1 MALLC
6 RALGVSRSGF
16 HAWRVRRPSARAQA
30 NTRLAAVIRAVHLEH
45 REAYGTRRLWRV
57 LVSRGEVCGRHQVAR
72 LRREHDVR
80 TRRRRRF
87 LRARASY
94 QRVPAAPNR
103 LAWPFASAAVDR
115 IWVGDI
121 THINTREGWLFLAIV
136 LDVCS
141 RRIVGWSM
149 ASTQKREL
157 AEDALQMAIVHR
169 RPSLGLTLHHDQGSQ
184 YTSARYRAK
193 VEAAGMVLSM
203 SRPGFPYDNALA
215 ESFFST
221 LKLELMREQAFLTR
235 DEARRAVFDYIE
247 IFYNRVRM
255 HSALQYRSP
264 AEHEE
269 RLGRLRHMS

>member
-1 MALLC
+1 MRC
-6 RALGVSRSGF
+6 
-16 HAWRVRRPSARAQA
+16 PSARAQA
-30 NTRLAAVIRAVHLEH
+30 NTRLAAVIRATHLEH

-57 LVSRGEVCGRHQVAR
+57 LVARGEVCGRHKVAR
-72 LRREHDVR
+72 LRRAHDVR

-87 LRARASY
+87 LQARASY
-94 QRVPAAPNR
+94 QRVAAAPNL
-103 LAWPFASAAVDR
+103 LAWPFTSEAVNR

-121 THINTREGWLFLAIV
+121 THINTREGWLYLAIV

-141 RRIVGWSM
+141 RRVVGWAM

-157 AEDALQMAIVHR
+157 AEDALHMAIVHR
-169 RPSLGLTLHHDQGSQ
+169 RPMSGLILHHDRGSQ

-193 VEAAGMVLSM
+193 VKAAGLVMSM

-215 ESFFST
+215 ESFFGT
-221 LKLELMREQAFLTR
+221 LKLELTREQAFPSR

-264 AEHEE
+264 LEHEE
-269 RLGRLRHMS
+269 RLGRLRYVP